1 MKVVA
6 ILKKC
11 LFILFCMLSLQ
22 GMAQKTYFDVLINLV
37 PSSFHYGEANDGLKD
52 FKKDLKGLQAGV
64 SFQAGVTPN
73 LSLVSEF
80 YFMMK
85 GGRLTEG
92 NALTDLPTKTRLYT
106 LELPAL
112 ARVHLGNFYFNAGP
126 SVAYNL
132 SGRQIWEE
140 TESTPKETLKLLF
153 DGSEGS
159 YNRWDAG
166 VQMGVG
172 YEFKL
177 KKGPSG
183 TRPEVFPRISECN
196 QRYGK
201 KKPLPE
207 FQHPDLQALEDESI
221 SKKIINCGE
230 MADAVGHLSI

>member
-177 KKGPSG
+177 KKA
-183 TRPEVFPRISECN
+183 RLALDL
-196 QRYGK
+196 RYSHGLVNVANGMERK
-201 KKPLPE
+201 NRYLN
-207 FQHPDLQALEDESI
+207 FNILI
-221 SKKIINCGE
+221 SKPWKTNPL
-230 MADAVGHLSI
+230 AKR

>member
-11 LFILFCMLSLQ
+11 LLILFCLVSLQ
-22 GMAQKTYFDVLINLV
+22 AKAQKTYFDVLINLV

-177 KKGPSG
+177 KKA
-183 TRPEVFPRISECN
+183 RLALDL
-196 QRYGK
+196 RYSHGLVNVTNGMERK
-201 KKPLPE
+201 NRYLN
-207 FQHPDLQALEDESI
+207 FNILI
-221 SKKIINCGE
+221 SKPWKTNPL
-230 MADAVGHLSI
+230 AKR

>member
-11 LFILFCMLSLQ
+11 LLILFCLVSLQ
-22 GMAQKTYFDVLINLV
+22 AKAQKTYFDVLINLV

-112 ARVHLGNFYFNAGP
+112 ARVHLGQFYFNAGP

-172 YEFKL
+172 YEFQL
-177 KKGPSG
+177 KKA
-183 TRPEVFPRISECN
+183 RLALDL
-196 QRYGK
+196 RYSHG
-201 KKPLPE
+201 LVNVANDME
-207 FQHPDLQALEDESI
+207 RRNRYLNFNILI
-221 SKKIINCGE
+221 SKPWKTNPL
-230 MADAVGHLSI
+230 AKR

>member
-11 LFILFCMLSLQ
+11 LLILFCLVSLQ
-22 GMAQKTYFDVLINLV
+22 AMAQKTYFDVLINLV

-172 YEFKL
+172 YEFQL
-177 KKGPSG
+177 KKA
-183 TRPEVFPRISECN
+183 RLALDL
-196 QRYGK
+196 RYSHG
-201 KKPLPE
+201 LVNVANDME
-207 FQHPDLQALEDESI
+207 RRNRYLNFNILI
-221 SKKIINCGE
+221 SKPWKTNPL
-230 MADAVGHLSI
+230 AKR